1 MGEKRGD
8 GSGGGSGRV
17 GSEEGFLGSEMGLDL
32 DEALNLSMDLW
43 EGRRAGF
50 GFGFNFGSG
59 FGSKGFGCGCG
70 GGRGGR
76 CREGLVCLGGVAE
89 I

>member
-1 MGEKRGD
+1 M
-8 GSGGGSGRV
+8 
-17 GSEEGFLGSEMGLDL
+17 GSEEGFLASEMGLDL
-32 DEALNLSMDLW
+32 DEALNLRMDLW
-43 EGRRAGF
+43 EGRRAGFGFGFSF

-70 GGRGGR
+70 GRGGR

>member
-1 MGEKRGD
+1 
-8 GSGGGSGRV
+8 
-17 GSEEGFLGSEMGLDL
+17 MGLDL

-50 GFGFNFGSG
+50 GFGFNFGS
-59 FGSKGFGCGCG
+59 KGFGCGCG

-76 CREGLVCLGGVAE
+76 CRESLVFLGGVAE
-89 I
+89 M